1 MERKIG
7 EIFEY
12 NGEWY
17 QCVIGCH
24 CNDCA
29 FHEKGC
35 KAKLEVVTLQGKI
48 GRRLFSKNLKR

>member
-17 QCVIGCH
+17 QCVEG
-24 CNDCA
+24 NS
-29 FHEKGC
+29 C
-35 KAKLEVVTLQGKI
+35 KKMYL
-48 GRRLFSKNLKR
+48 